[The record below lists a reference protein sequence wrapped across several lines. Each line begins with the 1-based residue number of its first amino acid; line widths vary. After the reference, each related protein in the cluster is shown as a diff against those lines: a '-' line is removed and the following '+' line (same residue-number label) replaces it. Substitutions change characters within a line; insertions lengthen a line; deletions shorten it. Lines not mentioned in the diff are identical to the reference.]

1 MHKTIAQTVQSATHQ
16 LSYFADLMR
25 QAHPHLLAHSLAAA
39 RLVEKIIPFLP
50 WGGNISTPVLLVGA
64 FLHDIGKV
72 SWPKELFT
80 KYLLEP
86 ADWALVRAHP
96 VTGAN
101 LVRETWPDVPG
112 QVVEII
118 LQHHERPGGGGY
130 PRGREPGYLALVVA
144 ACEVVDAMTHDR
156 GYRGALPVEM
166 ALTEI
171 TKWAPGEVVEAMG
184 RAMGVKVA

>member
-1 MHKTIAQTVQSATHQ
+1 MDKQSPFLQHLQ
-16 LSYFADLMR
+16 RFADLMR
-25 QAHPHLLAHSLAAA
+25 KAHPHLLAHSLAAA
-39 RLVEKIIPFLP
+39 RLVERIIPFLP
-50 WGGNISTPVLLVGA
+50 WSGDISTPVLLAGA

-80 KYLLEP
+80 KYPLEP
-86 ADWALVRAHP
+86 ADWSLVHAHP
-96 VTGAN
+96 VAGVN

-130 PRGREPGYLALVVA
+130 PRGREPGYPALVVA

-156 GYRGALPVEM
+156 GYRGCWRCERR
-166 ALTEI
+166 
-171 TKWAPGEVVEAMG
+171 W
-184 RAMGVKVA
+184 RR